1 MPNSMKDSQR
11 HEMLL
16 CQLQKYSLF
25 GRMP

>member
-1 MPNSMKDSQR
+1 MPNSKKESQR